1 MASLQELRKR
11 LRTIQSTGQLA
22 GAMRTA
28 ATAKYARLSR
38 VREDFMPYARA
49 CREMLSLL
57 GDIGLSREEG
67 KPAAERDC
75 LVVLCGNR
83 GLCGGFNAELLR
95 YLDAHLPEVREPLI
109 LACGKKAAAYLK
121 EHDIPFEDYTVSD
134 VPSFQEVKPLADRLR
149 NAFTQG
155 EVSRVLVM
163 YQHFRNTLV
172 QIPTM
177 TQLLPGGEEEDESA
191 GEESTLLLLP
201 DRETIGAQLA
211 MNCLD
216 AQVFELALESASGA
230 QAATLMAMRSA
241 CDNAEEYAANL
252 EITINR
258 RRQADVT
265 SSVIE
270 TASGNVQQGD

>member
-28 ATAKYARLSR
+28 ATAKYARLTR
-38 VREDFMPYARA
+38 VREDFTPYARA

-57 GDIGLSREEG
+57 GGIGLSRDEDRDVE
-67 KPAAERDC
+67 ERDC
-75 LVVLCGNR
+75 LVILSGNR

-95 YLDAHLPEVREPLI
+95 FLDAQLPEMRDPLI
-109 LACGKKAAAYLK
+109 LVCGKKAAAHLR
-121 EHDIPFEDYTVSD
+121 ERGIPFEDYTVSD
-134 VPSFQEVKPLADRLR
+134 VPSFQEVKPLAERLR
-149 NAFTQG
+149 VAYTHG
-155 EVSRVLVM
+155 EADRVLMM
-163 YQHFRNTLV
+163 YQHFQNTLV
-172 QIPTM
+172 QIPTVA
-177 TQLLPGGEEEDESA
+177 QLLPEKEGGSAA
-191 GEESTLLLLP
+191 GEENPLLLLP
-201 DRETIGAQLA
+201 DRETIIAQLVV
-211 MNCLD
+211 NCLD
-216 AQVFELALESASGA
+216 TRVFELALESASGA

-265 SSVIE
+265 SSVIK